1 MPFLLLLKGQPGC
14 GKSTLGRA
22 LAETLKWPIIDKD
35 DARNAFQPL
44 FSANHH
50 IDWNSLSYD
59 VMFRYAASQLACG
72 LSVVIDCPLARV
84 ELYERATRIAEEAE
98 ATVLLIECVATDV
111 ELWKKR
117 VEVRGQ
123 LDAGTD
129 RSHKPGSW
137 QAVEQVMNRNNG
149 SEGWSASVNLNW
161 KLLLNTTADFQQQL
175 DRVLNMIQ
183 QAEINR
189 KSAAIQSKLSGPG
202 LI

>member
-84 ELYERATRIAEEAE
+84 ELYERATRIAEEVSA
-98 ATVLLIECVATDV
+98 
-111 ELWKKR
+111 
-117 VEVRGQ
+117 
-123 LDAGTD
+123 AG
-129 RSHKPGSW
+129 S
-137 QAVEQVMNRNNG
+137 QAV
-149 SEGWSASVNLNW
+149 
-161 KLLLNTTADFQQQL
+161 
-175 DRVLNMIQ
+175 
-183 QAEINR
+183 
-189 KSAAIQSKLSGPG
+189 
-202 LI
+202 